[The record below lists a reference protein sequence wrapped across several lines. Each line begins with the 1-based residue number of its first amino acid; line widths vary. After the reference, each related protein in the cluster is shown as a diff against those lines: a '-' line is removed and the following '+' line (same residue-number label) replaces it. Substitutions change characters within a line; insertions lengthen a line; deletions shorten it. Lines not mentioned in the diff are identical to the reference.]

1 MQPAVLAAVV
11 LPRAKDV
18 DAVKR
23 AEQLAGAPECLK
35 DLRQASATV

>member
-11 LPRAKDV
+11 LPGAQDV

-23 AEQLAGAPECLK
+23 AEQLTGAPECLK
-35 DLRQASATV
+35 NLRQA